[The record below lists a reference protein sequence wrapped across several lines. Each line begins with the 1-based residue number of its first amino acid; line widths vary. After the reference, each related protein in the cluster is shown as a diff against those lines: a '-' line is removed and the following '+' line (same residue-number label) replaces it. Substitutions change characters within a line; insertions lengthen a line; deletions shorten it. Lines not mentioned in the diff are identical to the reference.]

1 MDGSGHLDAEELSRM
16 MTDLLMPSSS
26 QESVDSKAC
35 AASVV
40 KHLDKDGNGMLEED
54 EFFSWVS
61 NGMKMSLSDRK
72 QLKSEGGSKSILVQ
86 FLEGI
91 EKMIDAREN

>member
-1 MDGSGHLDAEELSRM
+1 MIS
-16 MTDLLMPSSS
+16 DLVLPSSAL
-26 QESVDSKAC
+26 ENEDSKTC
-35 AASVV
+35 AESVV

-54 EFFSWVS
+54 EFFLWVS

-72 QLKSEGGSKSILVQ
+72 QLLSGGGSKSILVQ

-91 EKMIDAREN
+91 EKIIDSKK